1 MMIIGEMKGKELLEK
16 DKEHFKIMV
25 YYLQERD
32 RLERVV
38 WERVIDVLVLMQY
51 PGYNFLLDL

>member
-38 WERVIDVLVLMQY
+38 WERVIDVLVLM
-51 PGYNFLLDL
+51 